1 MKLELLYD
9 RNGYYIGYSKENN
22 LLCAWT
28 DIIDSFTGESKH
40 IILCQFNSKSKSA
53 IFSVYLADENIDNY
67 FVFKLES
74 YLEKYG
80 FSNGK

>member
-1 MKLELLYD
+1 MKLDLLYD

-28 DIIDSFTGESKH
+28 DIVDLFTGESKH
-40 IILCQFNSKSKSA
+40 IILCQFNSKSKEA
-53 IFSVYLADENIDNY
+53 VFSVYLADENIDSY

-80 FSNGK
+80 FNNGK

>member
-28 DIIDSFTGESKH
+28 DIIDPFTEESKH
-40 IILCQFNSKSKSA
+40 VILCRFNSKSKSA
-53 IFSVYLADENIDNY
+53 TFSVYLADENIDSY
-67 FVFKLES
+67 FIYKLEG

-80 FSNGK
+80 FNDRK

>member
-1 MKLELLYD
+1 MKLDLLYD

-28 DIIDSFTGESKH
+28 DVIDPFTRESKH
-40 IILCQFNSKSKSA
+40 TILCQFNSKTKDGM
-53 IFSVYLADENIDNY
+53 FSVHLCDECIDRS

-74 YLEKYG
+74 YLDKYG
-80 FSNGK
+80 FNKK

>member
-1 MKLELLYD
+1 MKLELLYN

-28 DIIDSFTGESKH
+28 DIIDPFTRESKH
-40 IILCQFNSKSKSA
+40 VILCQFNSKSKSA
-53 IFSVYLADENIDNY
+53 TFSVYLADENIDNH
-67 FVFKLES
+67 FIFKLES

>member
-1 MKLELLYD
+1 MKLDLLYD
-9 RNGYYIGYSKENN
+9 RNGYYIGYSKKDK

-28 DIIDSFTGESKH
+28 DIVDPFTGESKH
-40 IILCQFNSKSKSA
+40 TILCQFNSKSKEA
-53 IFSVYLADENIDNY
+53 VFSVYLADENIDSY

-80 FSNGK
+80 FNDGK

>member
-1 MKLELLYD
+1 MKLDLLYD

-28 DIIDSFTGESKH
+28 DIIDPFTGESKH
-40 IILCQFNSKSKSA
+40 TILCQFNSKSKEA
-53 IFSVYLADENIDNY
+53 VFSVYLADENIDSY
-67 FVFKLES
+67 FVFKLEN

-80 FSNGK
+80 FNNGK